1 MHSLAPCVQWSV
13 TRLRSRVQSSV
24 RARPPFAKELFQL
37 ITYYARVEQG
47 DNPGQEKEGSTV
59 SSIICNCC
67 WVVSYAGV
75 AEAERLGWL
84 LAGATHSTS
93 QDLARR

>member
-1 MHSLAPCVQWSV
+1 MCAVECDTPQEP
-13 TRLRSRVQSSV
+13 SSKLGPGTSAFCQ
-24 RARPPFAKELFQL
+24 RT
-37 ITYYARVEQG
+37 ISINYYARVEQG